1 MEKNINDLIG
11 NLSKIDLSK
20 IVDNMNMFKPLN
32 IDVPS
37 LEGLDLRN
45 PVDETNELLSE
56 HLIMVKE
63 QNQLLRA
70 SLEQIIENYKILKEQ
85 YDLQVKINEENAEEL
100 KKSKNLNKWMLI
112 VAILA
117 LASTI
122 ILGIL

>member
-56 HLIMVKE
+56 HLIMEKE

-85 YDLQVKINEENAEEL
+85 YDLQVKINEENAKEL